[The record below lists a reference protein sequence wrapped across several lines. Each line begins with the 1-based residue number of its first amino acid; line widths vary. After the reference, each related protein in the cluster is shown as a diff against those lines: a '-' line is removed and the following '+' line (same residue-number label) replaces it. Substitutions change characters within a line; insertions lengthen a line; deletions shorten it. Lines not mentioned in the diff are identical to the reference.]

1 MTLLRTVPPL
11 AHEHLEGR
19 RTLRLADEIGLA
31 LRAHRRALGLSQR
44 RYAEHRGWGR
54 GRVGR
59 LETQAGRLT
68 LDDVLDAL
76 EGTPFRLYL
85 GPAPSQPAATEVL
98 ALDRGVRRLT
108 SHRATHWYDMVTPLR
123 RAN

>member
-1 MTLLRTVPPL
+1 VTFLRTVPTV
-11 AHEHLEGR
+11 AHEPLEGR

-31 LRAHRRALGLSQR
+31 LRAHRRTLGLSQR
-44 RYAEHRGWGR
+44 RYAERRGWGR

-59 LETQAGRLT
+59 LETQAGRVT

-85 GPAPSQPAATEVL
+85 GPAPSHPAAAEVL
-98 ALDRGVRRLT
+98 ARDRGVRRIPR
-108 SHRATHWYDMVTPLR
+108 HRATHWSDMVTPLR